1 MVNNLL
7 HSTACEPNCQYQ
19 SFPNPTH
26 TTIQIVVFIADVSQ
40 LWSVL
45 FPDKNSIFHLIS
57 EQALLILFNTFSAPS
72 AQDLYS
78 LHSSLIFASCTR
90 ARSENSITPIINH
103 IWTTTV
109 NIVSKYAPSAGIRY
123 DTPLARGYAMIAQH
137 ATYLPALPALPA
149 CLRHQ
154 SWQ

>member
-57 EQALLILFNTFSAPS
+57 EQALYSSLRMASVFLTAVVILFNTFSAPS

-78 LHSSLIFASCTR
+78 LHSSLDCCLHIQEREVKIASLQ
-90 ARSENSITPIINH
+90 SSITYGQQQLISL
-103 IWTTTV
+103 V
-109 NIVSKYAPSAGIRY
+109 NM
-123 DTPLARGYAMIAQH
+123 PLARGYARIR
-137 ATYLPALPALPA
+137 P
-149 CLRHQ
+149 
-154 SWQ
+154 

>member
-7 HSTACEPNCQYQ
+7 HSTACKPNCQYQ

-78 LHSSLIFASCTR
+78 LHSS
-90 ARSENSITPIINH
+90 H

>member
-45 FPDKNSIFHLIS
+45 FPDKNSIFHLLS

-78 LHSSLIFASCTR
+78 LHSSLDFCLHVQEREVKIASLQ
-90 ARSENSITPIINH
+90 SSITYGQQQLISL
-103 IWTTTV
+103 V
-109 NIVSKYAPSAGIRY
+109 NM
-123 DTPLARGYAMIAQH
+123 PLARGYARIR
-137 ATYLPALPALPA
+137 P
-149 CLRHQ
+149 
-154 SWQ
+154 

>member
-1 MVNNLL
+1 MNNLL

-78 LHSSLIFASCTR
+78 LHSSVDFGPR
-90 ARSENSITPIINH
+90 ARSENSITPIIND

-109 NIVSKYAPSAGIRY
+109 NIVSKYAPGSQDHKG
-123 DTPLARGYAMIAQH
+123 RGAAVPCRRLFNRWIDG
-137 ATYLPALPALPA
+137 
-149 CLRHQ
+149 
-154 SWQ
+154 

>member
-78 LHSSLIFASCTR
+78 LHS
-90 ARSENSITPIINH
+90 IINH

-123 DTPLARGYAMIAQH
+123 YKPLARGYAMIAQH

>member
-78 LHSSLIFASCTR
+78 LHSS
-90 ARSENSITPIINH
+90 H

-109 NIVSKYAPSAGIRY
+109 NIVSKYAHSAGIRY
-123 DTPLARGYAMIAQH
+123 DTMIAQH

>member
-78 LHSSLIFASCTR
+78 LHSS
-90 ARSENSITPIINH
+90 H

-123 DTPLARGYAMIAQH
+123 DTMIAQH

>member
-78 LHSSLIFASCTR
+78 LHSS
-90 ARSENSITPIINH
+90 H

-123 DTPLARGYAMIAQH
+123 YKPLARGYAMIAQH